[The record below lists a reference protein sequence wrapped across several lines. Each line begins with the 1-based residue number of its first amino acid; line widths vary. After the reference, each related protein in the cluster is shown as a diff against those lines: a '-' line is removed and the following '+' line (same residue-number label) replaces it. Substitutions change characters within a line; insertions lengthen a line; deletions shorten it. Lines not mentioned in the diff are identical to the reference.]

1 MAMSNETSITQFI
14 LLGLSSNSDLQTVI
28 FVQFFVMYLLAL
40 VGNLLIIITIYVDSH
55 LHSPMYFLLS
65 NLSFIDLSFATVTV
79 PKFLVSFLMQN
90 KTISFSDCLA
100 QIFFLHLMGAAECFH
115 LSLMAYDRY
124 VAICNPLRYT
134 IIMNRQACLQLVA
147 SIWVAGFIHGLVQA
161 LPSTQLPFC
170 GPNQIDHF
178 FCDVLPISLL
188 ACSNTDI
195 IEMLAL
201 INSGLLSLICF
212 LVVSISYTY
221 IISTVLKI
229 RSSEGRKK
237 TFSTCASHLLV
248 VTLFFGP
255 VLFIYMR
262 PSVKFTGDKMVSV
275 FYAIVTPVLNPCIYT
290 LRNKKVKSAMKR
302 LGGRKVSLLETQK
315 N

>member
-1 MAMSNETSITQFI
+1 MAIRNETSITQFI

-40 VGNLLIIITIYVDSH
+40 AGNLLIMITIYVDSH

-79 PKFLVSFLMQN
+79 PKFLINFLLQS
-90 KTISFSDCLA
+90 KTISFSDCMT
-100 QIFFLHLMGAAECFH
+100 QIFFLHLLGGTECFH
-115 LSLMAYDRY
+115 LSLMAYDR
-124 VAICNPLRYT
+124 NPLRYT
-134 IIMNRQACLQLVA
+134 IIMNRQACLLLVVSTWA
-147 SIWVAGFIHGLVQA
+147 AGLIHALVQA

-170 GPNQIDHF
+170 GSNEIDHF

-188 ACSNTDI
+188 ACSSTSI
-195 IEMLAL
+195 SEMAAL
-201 INSGLLSLICF
+201 INSGTIGLSCF

-229 RSSEGRKK
+229 RSSEGRRK

-255 VLFIYMR
+255 TVFIYMR

-302 LGGRKVSLLETQK
+302 LGGRTVSLLEIQK